1 MTVKE
6 INYISLSL
14 FIGPFCLLGCAQQSH
29 TFCQSETEEC
39 VSPLPPRLQTSNPSS
54 SMEAPRELAPITKP
68 LTKEQHTA
76 PHSLFVRNTDQA
88 TQRAPKK
95 VKIIENI
102 RYQKKQTPPAL
113 MSKRISPKHM
123 GDNKAIAARYT
134 VQLGAYR
141 LENSRL
147 IDINRLPPKSRLF
160 IFKMK
165 NNLLGL
171 SYGSFASKQE
181 AKTQVDWLK
190 MHGFT
195 EYQFRK
201 LPANAASF

>member
-6 INYISLSL
+6 INYISFCL
-14 FIGPFCLLGCAQQSH
+14 FIGPFFLLGCAQQTH

-39 VSPLPPRLQTSNPSS
+39 VSPLPPRLQASNPSS
-54 SMEAPRELAPITKP
+54 SMERPRELAPITKP
-68 LTKEQHTA
+68 MAKEQPTA
-76 PHSLFVRNTDQA
+76 SHSLFARNTDQA
-88 TQRAPKK
+88 TQRSPKK

-102 RYQKKQTPPAL
+102 RYQKKRTSPAL
-113 MSKRISPKHM
+113 MPKHASQKTI
-123 GDNKAIAARYT
+123 GDNRTITARYT

-147 IDINRLPPKSRLF
+147 IDINRLPTKSRLF

-171 SYGSFASKQE
+171 SYGSFDSKQE

-201 LPANAASF
+201 LPANATSL